1 MTAEKEPRTFTG
13 AVGVADRRLA
23 LVSDDPRRIEAFRRS
38 IPGCGR
44 STARQGAHAGTDQ
57 YPLPRG
63 DDPPAGLCRRHR
75 PDEVAA
81 RIYLAFRGTA
91 NPGRNRTGS
100 RNGYC
105 RNVAGRRHDVR
116 RYVLARKPYRRGRAA
131 ARHPGHARSELLG
144 YELGGFCRRCGADD
158 RHHGRL
164 RPASG
169 WPWRPIRPIPVR
181 RSRCSG
187 ARSWHAA
194 TDSGS

>member
-13 AVGVADRRLA
+13 RSAWRIAVWRWSATIPGGSKR
-23 LVSDDPRRIEAFRRS
+23 SGGS
-38 IPGCGR
+38 IPGAGDR
-44 STARQGAHAGTDQ
+44 RHGQGAHAGTDQ

-131 ARHPGHARSELLG
+131 ARHPPCSE
-144 YELGGFCRRCGADD
+144 RATWIRV
-158 RHHGRL
+158 GRL
-164 RPASG
+164 LPTMWSG
-169 WPWRPIRPIPVR
+169 
-181 RSRCSG
+181 
-187 ARSWHAA
+187 
-194 TDSGS
+194 